1 MVSVCIISAD
11 DGRNITAKLKKSFSF
26 CDVKEIPVGYA
37 DTVNVKEIRVFVL
50 TPITVQRL
58 ISGGRSYIN
67 RLFQEPANALI
78 YFCCDSSKTKE
89 FGSLCE
95 REVEGWKDVSKFSSS
110 VSKDLLKLEY
120 EVKSLCVDEEEHGH
134 HHVNRFLLNPKNIV
148 MSTNEE
154 VHIVLLDEE
163 KDGHR
168 FGKVKVITDGGEI
181 MARRIADNVW
191 GFSPCDLPIGDLQ
204 LSVTCD
210 GSHIGSDN
218 LKVQSACAAGSE
230 VLRAALTVRPV
241 ETLAE
246 LFDIHSK
253 DLDDALARMEW
264 SQIVSRILDIDLLAL
279 CTNYRLERFREKIR
293 HKSTARPDNLVFDTP
308 DYPSSPEETQLASP
322 LSRKAPDRS
331 SRLPSTHSCPA
342 NILENTIARAE
353 TSSSWS
359 SSQKRLSL
367 DSGKGGSTGSEYPN
381 SSVNT
386 SGASGKHRSHS
397 GHFKRQPE
405 VGYSTIDDRTGHR
418 IVRANTDSMLGK
430 QSPGSSRQKQR
441 FSHLQQPQI
450 PLTSSVRKHDYDE
463 PWETECPLGAMVT
476 EAKETGGLPGALQRN
491 DSKRAGICLQK
502 NSEGKPENSSVDH
515 EGTRC

>member
-322 LSRKAPDRS
+322 LSRKA
-331 SRLPSTHSCPA
+331 
-342 NILENTIARAE
+342 
-353 TSSSWS
+353 SSWS

-367 DSGKGGSTGSEYPN
+367 DSGKGGSTGSEQYPN